1 METVQDGDIEP
12 CTIQTDAQSLDSLF
26 SECTRRLD
34 EERKALHQSSEALA
48 KDRSLLEKEKTEMT
62 SKNINQGDVIELNVG
77 GENFA
82 ALRRTLLCAPTD
94 SYFHALF
101 SGRWEESLSRDSQG
115 RVFLDINPE
124 IFRVLLS
131 HLRTIAFTDPEKRLY
146 LGKDSTNDREFWVTM
161 KYLGLTDPRLDE
173 VSIIDAYF
181 LRVDGSELVKVT
193 PTAEFISVKK
203 QPSPRGHT
211 FACGAEKLLCNMDSV
226 MWKVRITSKTHWMFI
241 GIIAKP
247 AAPNDSY
254 RDNTSYGLAGP
265 RQSYRSGDLEATP
278 SWTTDWQTG
287 NTAILKLCLEIGA
300 LEIIV
305 FRSDGAETAE
315 YFKIPISNQHLNN
328 SSMKQE
334 WRLHFNLYDPNDSLE
349 IHPTITKR
357 ELEVC
362 DSLRGG

>member
-1 METVQDGDIEP
+1 METVPDGDVEP
-12 CTIQTDAQSLDSLF
+12 CKIQTDAQSLDSLF

-34 EERKALHQSSEALA
+34 EERQALHQSSQALA
-48 KDRSLLEKEKTEMT
+48 KERSLLEKEKAEMT

-82 ALRRTLLCAPTD
+82 ASRRTLLCAPTD

-115 RVFLDINPE
+115 RVFLDINPD

-131 HLRTIAFTDPEKRLY
+131 HLRTIAFTDPEKRPY
-146 LGKDSTNDREFWVTM
+146 LGKDSTNDREFWGTM
-161 KYLGLTDPRLDE
+161 KYLGLTDPLLDE
-173 VSIIDAYF
+173 VPIIDAYF
-181 LRVDGSELVKVT
+181 LRVDGSERAKVT
-193 PTAEFISVKK
+193 PTAEFISVKN
-203 QPSPRGHT
+203 QQQARGHT
-211 FACGAEKLLCNMDSV
+211 FVCGAKNLLCNMNSA
-226 MWKVRITSKTHWMFI
+226 MWKVRITSKKHWMFI

-247 AAPNDSY
+247 AASNESHL
-254 RDNTSYGLAGP
+254 DNTSYGLAGP
-265 RQSYRSGDLEATP
+265 GQTVKSGKTEATP

-287 NTAILKLCLEIGA
+287 NTAILTLCLEIGA

-305 FRSDGAETAE
+305 FRYDGAETAE

-334 WRLHFNLYDPNDSLE
+334 WRLHFNLCDPNDSLE
-349 IHPTITKR
+349 IYPTMTKR
-357 ELEVC
+357 ELEVF